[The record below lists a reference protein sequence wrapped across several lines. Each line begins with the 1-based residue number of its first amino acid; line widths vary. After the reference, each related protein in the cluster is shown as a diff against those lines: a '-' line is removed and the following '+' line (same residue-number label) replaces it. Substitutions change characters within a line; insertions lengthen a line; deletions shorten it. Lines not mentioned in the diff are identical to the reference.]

1 MQIIAAALPGGVL
14 MFGLIVVVLGAATQ
28 PPAGTTLSLIAAVFA
43 MAMLAAHVVVPTLVG
58 RPTEPRRTED
68 DGAALCGVYQIRMI
82 IGLAL
87 LEGAAFFNL
96 VACLVEHN
104 WWSLAIAGCL
114 VVWMLALFPT
124 RTRVEQWIENQRA
137 FLG

>member
-1 MQIIAAALPGGVL
+1 
-14 MFGLIVVVLGAATQ
+14 VLGAATQ
-28 PPAGTTLSLIAAVFA
+28 PPTGTTLSLIAAVFA
-43 MAMLAAHVVVPTLVG
+43 MAMLAAHVVVPSLVA
-58 RPTEPRRTED
+58 RPAKPQRAED
-68 DGAALCGVYQIRMI
+68 DGAGLCGIYQTRMI

-104 WWSLAIAGCL
+104 WWSLVIAGCL